1 MFIVNYNLTN
11 MYSIFS
17 SLYMVI
23 MYCLVTKTSNKTPKK
38 PESILDNEDWGYF
51 IDTDT
56 DNNIYI
62 IKYNI
67 Y

>member
-1 MFIVNYNLTN
+1 
-11 MYSIFS
+11 
-17 SLYMVI
+17 

-38 PESILDNEDWGYF
+38 PECILDNEDWGYF